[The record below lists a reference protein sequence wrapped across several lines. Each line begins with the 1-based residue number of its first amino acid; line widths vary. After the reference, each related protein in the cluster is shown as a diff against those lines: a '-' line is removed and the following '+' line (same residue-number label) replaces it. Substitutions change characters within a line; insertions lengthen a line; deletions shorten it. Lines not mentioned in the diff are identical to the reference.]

1 MTEENVAP
9 PAPTVYADQE
19 VGVKA
24 GEGMEQVQEP
34 SKDETTN
41 QVEDTTQKHEEEASD
56 KSKGEKQT
64 EAEGEAKH
72 SSKLIAEMGED
83 RKRLAG
89 ELVDLARESDTAAD
103 KVREL
108 VKADPKMEK
117 LIKTKFGEDYDRIMS
132 GESLQTEPKEEVDL
146 EKFKE
151 EARVEA
157 RAEIL
162 LKEAESTKTKQLEM
176 FAQQNGL
183 NSDETEQL
191 KEHAEILEA
200 KYEYETALETALLIV
215 SRDKASASKAGY
227 QPPTGGQETEVAKD
241 KGAATPGLETF
252 VNRYMP
258 GRNAKDV
265 AEGLNRVEERIQPDG
280 TFRLGD

>member
-9 PAPTVYADQE
+9 TPPPVYADDE

-34 SKDETTN
+34 SSDETTD

-56 KSKGEKQT
+56 KP
-64 EAEGEAKH
+64 EGENQVEAGGDAKH

-103 KVREL
+103 KIREL
-108 VKADPKMEK
+108 VKADPKMER
-117 LIKTKFGEDYDRIMS
+117 LMKTKFGEDYDRIMS

-162 LKEAESTKTKQLEM
+162 LKEVESTKTKQLEA

-183 NSDETEQL
+183 NSEEVEAL
-191 KEHAEILEA
+191 KEHAEILEG
-200 KYEYETALETALLIV
+200 KYEYGQALEASLLIV
-215 SRDKASASKAGY
+215 SKDKAAASDKGY
-227 QPPTGGQETEVAKD
+227 QAPKGGQETEVKND
-241 KGAATPGLETF
+241 KGAVTPDIQTY
-252 VNRYMP
+252 VNKYMP
-258 GRNAKDV
+258 GRDAKDV
-265 AEGLNRVEERIQPDG
+265 AKGLSRVEERIQPDG